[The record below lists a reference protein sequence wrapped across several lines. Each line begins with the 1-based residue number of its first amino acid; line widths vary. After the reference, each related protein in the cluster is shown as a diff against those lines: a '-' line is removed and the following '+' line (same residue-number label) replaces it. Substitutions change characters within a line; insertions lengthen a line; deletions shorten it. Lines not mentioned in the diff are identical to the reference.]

1 MIRSMTS
8 FGRSNSEE
16 GKKRVFTVEM
26 KSVNSRYLD
35 VNIRMPKSIISLEE
49 EIRKMISNSLNRG
62 KVDVFITFNNYSNEG
77 KNVIINKELAKNY
90 INQYI
95 FLTDKIIGMRISINI
110 EKGIKKYYYNQITN
124 LL

>member
-35 VNIRMPKSIISLEE
+35 VNIGC
-49 EIRKMISNSLNRG
+49 RKGLFG
-62 KVDVFITFNNYSNEG
+62 LG
-77 KNVIINKELAKNY
+77 
-90 INQYI
+90 
-95 FLTDKIIGMRISINI
+95 
-110 EKGIKKYYYNQITN
+110 
-124 LL
+124 